1 MSPTQAPAVYH
12 PCVTPATSYITAQ
25 NTRSESPDWRLT
37 YPRPKQLTATIVNT
51 TVTMT
56 PSEITEII
64 ASLAGTYTLLN
75 TTAWNLTTGA
85 YLPSNF
91 GLHPVGLLTYTREGY
106 MSANMA
112 ATEPPYRPQTV
123 RWPPRDADSA
133 ADWALVGQHA
143 MSYAGRYSLNES
155 VPATAQRGQLLHGP
169 MMVASVPSMVGAVQA
184 RNYTVIEREDG
195 VYLKVSP
202 SGVDV
207 NSEIWW
213 RRVAKG

>member
-1 MSPTQAPAVYH
+1 
-12 PCVTPATSYITAQ
+12 
-25 NTRSESPDWRLT
+25 
-37 YPRPKQLTATIVNT
+37 
-51 TVTMT
+51 
-56 PSEITEII
+56 
-64 ASLAGTYTLLN
+64 
-75 TTAWNLTTGA
+75 
-85 YLPSNF
+85 
-91 GLHPVGLLTYTREGY
+91 
-106 MSANMA
+106 
-112 ATEPPYRPQTV
+112 
-123 RWPPRDADSA
+123 
-133 ADWALVGQHA
+133 